1 MLQRLPPYFFLK
13 KIKEDPTAE
22 MLQTNYKYG
31 HTSFNLLQPIVTNG
45 VLTKLLDD
53 FPFTVCTDCPYGKAT
68 KFPRKTNT
76 TQFFNDYK
84 LVTSFFDCVSVDLLV
99 PSTTGFVA
107 HIYSFIMCHSCQYE

>member
-45 VLTKLLDD
+45 VLPKLLDD

-68 KFPRKTNT
+68 KFPRKAKTEISTNE
-76 TQFFNDYK
+76 FK
-84 LVTSFFDCVSVDLLV
+84 PVTSVGDFVTDNLLV
-99 PSTTGFVA
+99 SITTGTIAQISGFLMPQR
-107 HIYSFIMCHSCQYE
+107 Y